1 MGILTANAPQS
12 AQCLG
17 GAMSSDLPG
26 RDADVEALSGPPEA
40 WEPWETQLVLGSLV
54 LGLIGLLV
62 LGWLV
67 NRFILP

>member
-1 MGILTANAPQS
+1 
-12 AQCLG
+12 
-17 GAMSSDLPG
+17 MSSDLPG

-54 LGLIGLLV
+54 LGIVGLVV

-67 NRFILP
+67 NRFILS